1 MKKTINIAPSL
12 KNFVVE
18 ALRGGKHF
26 QETGGDFCVD
36 NFLLME
42 GNCTD
47 DCMLSISSLNQ

>member
-26 QETGGDFCVD
+26 QETGGDFCID

-47 DCMLSISSLNQ
+47 DCMLSLLAL